1 MVLVC
6 NDTEGKSNLKTS
18 FLFLMQF
25 LLYILFGSYLKNSVR
40 HLGYAFFRKRFFL
53 VPIRANSK
61 ISILSRIMTT
71 L

>member
-18 FLFLMQF
+18 FLFLIQF

-40 HLGYAFFRKRFFL
+40 HLGYAFFRKKFL